1 MQPKRGHLV
10 VIKMGVDTFFS
21 DPRMEAKERFQPGD
35 EGRVVSRT
43 KNGWLRVRICR
54 TGWVVRVRNGPTR
67 IEKPFQR
74 KVSVIERSQG
84 HGRATYAWWVPMHLE
99 TGTYTCAPM
108 EVATPSITELGWDKM
123 MNALPAGSLPPLSG
137 FVVKVWPKAPVVRTH
152 QMYLSPHSNPPM
164 LQKQIAFKQSN
175 LCWEVDEKLLVGAKH
190 KEELA
195 WL

>member
-35 EGRVVSRT
+35 EGRVVTRT

-74 KVSVIERSQG
+74 KVVWDG
-84 HGRATYAWWVPMHLE
+84 NHGVPATVFAWWVPLKIEKVAAREASSAAALAALAAVRARVGYLVKIE
-99 TGTYTCAPM
+99 TPQ
-108 EVATPSITELGWDKM
+108 
-123 MNALPAGSLPPLSG
+123 
-137 FVVKVWPKAPVVRTH
+137 VVRTH